1 MYGIEIAKKYS
12 DLQNSHTYNTK
23 LLKSKERAELVDKLT
38 MARAEYPVTNYKEM
52 RKTIQWLQQKLHTNS
67 LHACAN
73 ILDSRN
79 GEEDLYKEWHAY
91 WTTPTEEVKTAIGA
105 KIQSSTILAEILRNI
120 FSKDNPVMAL
130 RLKSFNSHL

>member
-1 MYGIEIAKKYS
+1 MNKTPAFIQIPDTKANYKHFERIEIAKKYS
-12 DLQNSHTYNTK
+12 DLQNSNTYNTK

-38 MARAEYPVTNYKEM
+38 MARTEYPVTNYKEM

-79 GEEDLYKEWHAY
+79 GEEDLYKE
-91 WTTPTEEVKTAIGA
+91 
-105 KIQSSTILAEILRNI
+105 
-120 FSKDNPVMAL
+120 
-130 RLKSFNSHL
+130 

>member
-1 MYGIEIAKKYS
+1 MSAQQLGKIQALEKQLQAVEGHPRAINIKQTPAFIQIPDIKANYKHFERIEIAKKYS

-52 RKTIQWLQQKLHTNS
+52 KKTIHWLQQKLYTNS

-73 ILDSRN
+73 ILDSKK
-79 GEEDLYKEWHAY
+79 GEEDLYKE
-91 WTTPTEEVKTAIGA
+91 
-105 KIQSSTILAEILRNI
+105 
-120 FSKDNPVMAL
+120 
-130 RLKSFNSHL
+130 